1 MSSANVRSK
10 VMVDSQTNGSA
21 FVYSLVI
28 GACIAC
34 GSLYCTVVIMSFLVL
49 RSSHWRK
56 ESWLLDFYCLL
67 GLMLLLLFFASSSR
81 YFGLVYGV

>member
-10 VMVDSQTNGSA
+10 VMVDSQTNSSA
-21 FVYSLVI
+21 VVYSLFIV
-28 GACIAC
+28 ARIAC

-56 ESWLLDFYCLL
+56 DSWLLDFYCLL
-67 GLMLLLLFFASSSR
+67 GVMLLLLFFASSAR
-81 YFGLVYGV
+81 YVGLVCGV